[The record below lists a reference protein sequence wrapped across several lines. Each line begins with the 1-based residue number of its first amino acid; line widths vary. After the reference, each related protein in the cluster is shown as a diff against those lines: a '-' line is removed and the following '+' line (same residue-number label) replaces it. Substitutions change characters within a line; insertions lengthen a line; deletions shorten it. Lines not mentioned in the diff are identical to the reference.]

1 MEDKLHTENT
11 DKKFLH
17 KELSYI
23 LVGLAMEIHREYG
36 CFHNERIYHRL
47 FCEKLIREK
56 IPFLSNPK
64 IPVFSRETGN
74 KIGCYVPDL
83 LINDII
89 VVELKALSFNSRSHE
104 IQLSE
109 YTKITP
115 YEVAYLFNF
124 GIPQL
129 YFKRIIFTNDR
140 KHFLS
145 LPK

>member
-11 DKKFLH
+11 DKSFFY
-17 KELSYI
+17 KELSYT

-36 CFHNERIYHRL
+36 YFHNERIYHRL
-47 FCEKLIREK
+47 FCERLTQKK
-56 IPFLSNPK
+56 IPFVSNPK
-64 IPVFSRETGN
+64 IPVYSRETGN

-89 VVELKALSFNSRSHE
+89 IIELKAVPYNSSNHE

-109 YTKITP
+109 YTKVTP

-124 GIPQL
+124 GVPKL

>member
-1 MEDKLHTENT
+1 MNYRLNTENT

-17 KELSYI
+17 KALSYT
-23 LVGLAMEIHREYG
+23 LVGLAI
-36 CFHNERIYHRL
+36 
-47 FCEKLIREK
+47 
-56 IPFLSNPK
+56 
-64 IPVFSRETGN
+64 
-74 KIGCYVPDL
+74 
-83 LINDII
+83 
-89 VVELKALSFNSRSHE
+89 VELKALPYNSQNHE

-109 YTKITP
+109 YTKVTP

-124 GIPQL
+124 GMSQL